1 MPNIDLLQRQTA
13 NLENYVGLISEHI
26 IIMHFSLDAEI
37 THVTDAYTKSFGYPT
52 SDLIGQSVDKNLY
65 SPSHPDTPV
74 WTILEES
81 GLFEGELELPN
92 SDGDSF
98 WLLTKIIQ
106 EIDTEGKHVG
116 YIAVSQD
123 ITAKKLFEEQQ
134 QQLLSQSR
142 HALMGEMISMI
153 AHQWRQPL
161 STMSAISANLM
172 LDLKL
177 GSLKEESI
185 EDELIK
191 FEQIIA
197 HLSQT
202 ITDFNDFFKSDKLK
216 QKSDLSQVIYEAIKL
231 IDFRLKSI
239 NVVTELDMLEPI
251 EIYPNELLQVLINII
266 NNAIDAL
273 VESKVEKPTLTLS
286 LKQKREDDPIY
297 LSIINNGD
305 PIDKKVLPHIFE
317 PYFST
322 KKKNGTGLGLYI
334 VKTIIDKHLDGEI
347 SAKNL
352 DDGCAF
358 VIKLGGKNA
367 RRHY

>member
-1 MPNIDLLQRQTA
+1 MPTIDLLQRQTA
-13 NLENYVGLISEHI
+13 NLENYIGLISEHI
-26 IIMHFSLDAEI
+26 IIMHFSLNAEI
-37 THVTDAYTKSFGYPT
+37 THVTDAYTKSFGFPT
-52 SDLIGQSVDKNLY
+52 SDLIGQSIDKQLY
-65 SPSHPDTPV
+65 SPSHPEAPI
-74 WTILEES
+74 WSILETD

-92 SDGDSF
+92 CDGNSY

-106 EIDTEGKHVG
+106 EIDTAGKHVG

-123 ITAKKLFEEQQ
+123 ITSKKLFEDQQ
-134 QQLLSQSR
+134 RQLLSQSR

-177 GSLKEESI
+177 GSFKEESI
-185 EDELIK
+185 ENELVK

-202 ITDFNDFFKSDKLK
+202 ITDFNDFFKLDKLK
-216 QKSDLSQVIYEAIKL
+216 QSSDLSQIIYEAIKL
-231 IDFRLKSI
+231 IDFRLKDI
-239 NVVTELDMLEPI
+239 NVITELDMLKPI

-273 VESKVEKPTLTLS
+273 ATSKVEKPTLTIS
-286 LKQKREDDPIY
+286 LKQDGDDAPIY
-297 LSIINNGD
+297 LSITNNGEQ
-305 PIDKKVLPHIFE
+305 IDKKTLPHIFE

-322 KKKNGTGLGLYI
+322 KEKNGTGLGLYI
-334 VKTIIDKHLDGEI
+334 VKTIVDKHLDGSI
-347 SAKNL
+347 IAKNL
-352 DDGCAF
+352 SDGCAF
-358 VIKLGGKNA
+358 VITLGGSNT
-367 RRHY
+367 RR

>member
-1 MPNIDLLQRQTA
+1 MPTIDLLQRQTA

-37 THVTDAYTKSFGYPT
+37 THVTDAYTKSFGFPT
-52 SDLIGQSVDKNLY
+52 SDLVGQSVDKNLY
-65 SPSHPDTPV
+65 SPSHPETPV
-74 WTILEES
+74 WSILEES

-92 SDGDSF
+92 SSGDSF

-106 EIDTEGKHVG
+106 EINTEGEHVG

-177 GSLKEESI
+177 GSLKEASI
-185 EDELIK
+185 EDELLK

-239 NVVTELDMLEPI
+239 KVITDLDMLQPI

-266 NNAIDAL
+266 NNAVDAL
-273 VESKVEKPTLTLS
+273 EESEVKEPILTIR
-286 LKQKREDDPIY
+286 LKQDDESAPIY
-297 LSIINNGD
+297 LSVMNNGD
-305 PIDKKVLPHIFE
+305 PIDEKILPRIFE

-322 KKKNGTGLGLYI
+322 KEKNGTGLGLYI

-347 SAKNL
+347 TAQNL

-358 VIKLGGKNA
+358 VIKLGGNNA
-367 RRHY
+367 RR

>member
-52 SDLIGQSVDKNLY
+52 SDLIGQSIDRELY

-74 WTILEES
+74 WTVLEKN

-106 EIDTEGKHVG
+106 EINTDGEHVG

-161 STMSAISANLM
+161 STLSAISAHLM

-185 EDELIK
+185 ENELVK

-216 QKSDLSQVIYEAIKL
+216 QSSDLSQVIYEAIKL
-231 IDFRLKSI
+231 IDFRLKNI
-239 NVVTELDMLEPI
+239 NVITELDMLAPLD
-251 EIYPNELLQVLINII
+251 IYPNELLQVLINII
-266 NNAIDAL
+266 NNAVDAL
-273 VESKVEKPTLTLS
+273 IESEVEKPTLTIT
-286 LKQKREDDPIY
+286 LKQDAENDPIY
-297 LSIINNGD
+297 LTIKNNAT
-305 PIDKKVLPHIFE
+305 PIDEKVLPRIFE

-322 KKKNGTGLGLYI
+322 KEKNGTGLGLYI
-334 VKTIIDKHLDGEI
+334 VKTIIDKHLDGSI
-347 SAKNL
+347 TAKNL
-352 DDGCAF
+352 SDGCAF
-358 VIKLGGKNA
+358 VITLGEHRA
-367 RRHY
+367 R

>member
-1 MPNIDLLQRQTA
+1 MSEIELLQQQTA

-37 THVTDAYTKSFGYPT
+37 THVTDAYTKSFGFPT
-52 SDLIGQSVDKNLY
+52 SDLIGQSIDKQLY
-65 SPSHPDTPV
+65 SPSHPEAPV
-74 WTILEES
+74 WSILEKH

-92 SDGDSF
+92 SSGESY

-106 EIDTEGKHVG
+106 EIDTAGKHVG

-123 ITAKKLFEEQQ
+123 ITSKKLFEEQQ
-134 QQLLSQSR
+134 RQLLSQSR

-177 GSLKEESI
+177 GSLKEASI
-185 EDELIK
+185 EDELLK
-191 FEQIIA
+191 FEQIIS

-202 ITDFNDFFKSDKLK
+202 ITDFNDFFKSDKVK
-216 QKSDLSQVIYEAIKL
+216 QSSDLSQIIYEAIKL
-231 IDFRLKSI
+231 IDFRLK
-239 NVVTELDMLEPI
+239 NVNVITELDILEPI
-251 EIYPNELLQVLINII
+251 DIYPNELLQVLINII

-273 VESKVEKPTLTLS
+273 ATSKVENPTLTIS
-286 LKQKREDDPIY
+286 LKQKDDNQPIY
-297 LSIINNGD
+297 LSVTNNGD
-305 PIDKKVLPHIFE
+305 PIDEKVLPRIFE

-322 KKKNGTGLGLYI
+322 KDKNGTGLGLYI
-334 VKTIIDKHLDGEI
+334 VKTIVDKHLDGNI
-347 SAKNL
+347 IAKNL
-352 DDGCAF
+352 NDGCSF
-358 VIKLGGKNA
+358 IITLGESYA
-367 RRHY
+367 RQ